1 MQDVD
6 GAGAEG
12 DHQTVDAR
20 GGEDEPCRRRL
31 RSEKR
36 TYRMPRSSASSVSA
50 PSNGQTRQLVCSV
63 NILLVVG
70 YRPAMQETFP
80 ARFQE
85 LKMSSSE

>member
-12 DHQTVDAR
+12 DHQKVDVG

-36 TYRMPRSSASSVSA
+36 TYRMPRSCASSVSA
-50 PSNGQTRQLVCSV
+50 PSHGQTDRSV
-63 NILLVVG
+63 V
-70 YRPAMQETFP
+70 
-80 ARFQE
+80 
-85 LKMSSSE
+85 